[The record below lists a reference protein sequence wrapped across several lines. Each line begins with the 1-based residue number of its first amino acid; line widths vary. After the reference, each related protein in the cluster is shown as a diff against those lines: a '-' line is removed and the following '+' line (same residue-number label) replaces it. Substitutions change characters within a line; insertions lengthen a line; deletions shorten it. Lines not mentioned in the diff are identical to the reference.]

1 MKTLLLK
8 GYTNRLA
15 NLNDQLCFFLFNREE
30 LNSKLI
36 NFTNKANDLYTT
48 DLFASNSYAPKIHV
62 TFAKLPQFIGQNQTL
77 NFGAYFSFS
86 YEFLSSYIEDVLT
99 IISEINGVTL
109 TANEQKKDLERQLN
123 KLIEKCGLGTPPA
136 EIIDTISYFR
146 LRRNYFTH
154 ILESMNNKFID
165 LVNNKGNALNTYWNT
180 SITELDFTNN
190 NVDQFNET
198 ETFELLKIIR
208 ITLESLDAFIGG
220 ILSKTG
226 ISNFVTKSIY
236 DGNPTRINNDVIRQ
250 RKNRVSREAYQ
261 KFGVRLTDIEMDNAV
276 RTIGCR

>member
-8 GYTNRLA
+8 DYTNRLA
-15 NLNDQLCFFLFNREE
+15 NLNDQLCFYLFNREE
-30 LNSKLI
+30 LNSKLT

-62 TFAKLPQFIGQNQTL
+62 TFAKLPQFIDQNQTL

-86 YEFLSSYIEDVLT
+86 YEFLSSYIEDVMT

-109 TANEQKKDLERQLN
+109 TANEQKKDLEKQLN
-123 KLIEKCGLGTPPA
+123 KLIEKCGLGTPPT
-136 EIIDTISYFR
+136 EIIDTITYFR

-165 LVNNKGNALNTYWNT
+165 LVNNKGNSLNTFWNN

-190 NVDQFNET
+190 NVDQFKET
-198 ETFELLKIIR
+198 ETIELLKIIR

-220 ILSKTG
+220 ILSRTG
-226 ISNFVTKSIY
+226 ISDYVTKSIY
-236 DGNPTRINNDVIRQ
+236 ASNPTRINNDVIRQ
-250 RKNRVSREAYQ
+250 RKNRVNREAYQ
-261 KFGVRLTDIEMDNAV
+261 KFGVRLTDAEMDNSV